1 VRLEV
6 LGSGYQTAAGAFV
19 DANQLSALCFTR
31 LAGRLSSYAGMAGD
45 DSTSQEFAAA
55 YDDGAREALS
65 SLADLVDSCSGLG
78 RLATTSLANH
88 TRANIRSIAV
98 GSTVYEGGDLPEMGD
113 DSAYV
118 SVLPTTPPTSLG
130 ADTPLLPD
138 KVGWIL
144 DHIEGFV
151 WPGADVDRLRD
162 AAGAWRA
169 AATGLDGLVPCC
181 DSAIRAFWR
190 ERSPEIP
197 LAIDA
202 THELRT
208 SVGGLADQ
216 YASLAAACDSYA
228 DAVEAK
234 RAEILHLAE
243 WLLEQVVEGVVIS
256 VALGAI
262 TGGAGT
268 AAGLSA
274 VVARVAA
281 ESPRFAAILEALR
294 ALAAGVAA
302 SVRAAHEALQA
313 VRITLTKFR
322 DATVARSLARGE
334 AGTLKLWWE
343 REPGWLV
350 KHEHSG
356 SHTIERH
363 VGKTD
368 QELLQRLRDNPSI
381 TGSSTFTDQEKAERA
396 IGHLLD
402 DNRST
407 IATWLRGPR
416 DDLAIRGDAGDLI
429 GRGADRSGIVR
440 ELHRLRAWLV
450 RDDSMPEGYRIV
462 TAYPTK

>member
-1 VRLEV
+1 MRLEV
-6 LGSGYQTAAGAFV
+6 LGCGYQTAAGAFV

-78 RLATTSLANH
+78 RLTTTSLANH
-88 TRANIRSIAV
+88 TRANVRSIAV
-98 GSTVYEGGDLPEMGD
+98 GATVYEGGDLPEMGD
-113 DSAYV
+113 HSAYV

-138 KVGWIL
+138 QVRWIL

-208 SVGGLADQ
+208 SIAGLADQ
-216 YASLAAACDSYA
+216 FASLAAACDSYA

-302 SVRAAHEALQA
+302 SVRAAREALQT
-313 VRITLTKFR
+313 VRITLTKFH

-356 SHTIERH
+356 SHTLKKH
-363 VGKTD
+363 VGKTNE
-368 QELLQRLRDNPSI
+368 ELLQRLRDQPGLSK
-381 TGSSTFTDQEKAERA
+381 SSTFTSQEVAESEMSR
-396 IGHLLD
+396 LLASRD
-402 DNRST
+402 AEVSQ
-407 IATWLRGPR
+407 WLA
-416 DDLAIRGDAGDLI
+416 D
-429 GRGADRSGIVR
+429 GRRPLELDTTASQVVGRCAFRSGTIVDSSSFR
-440 ELHRLRAWLV
+440 VVLV
-450 RDDSMPEGYRIV
+450 RDASMPEGYRIL
-462 TAYPTK
+462 TAFPTP